1 MLLPPRKQLWRFQTG
16 TTGLGVP
23 VDSPTCLPQQP
34 AKVELGRAF
43 TGMDFKSEGLRTT
56 TTHWLPR
63 IT

>member
-23 VDSPTCLPQQP
+23 VDSPTYLPQQP
-34 AKVELGRAF
+34 AKVEPGRAF
-43 TGMDFKSEGLRTT
+43 ADMYLKSEGLRTT
-56 TTHWLPR
+56 TTHWPPR